1 MEMKTGIGGMT
12 GRTGRDLRHGI
23 RGSCEKG
30 KLKVW
35 PRFGKLEKCGQ
46 AEGSSEMDYQK

>member
-12 GRTGRDLRHGI
+12 GRTGGI
-23 RGSCEKG
+23 YGTESEALVEKG

-35 PRFGKLEKCGQ
+35 PRFENW
-46 AEGSSEMDYQK
+46 SSVGRTFQ